1 MKAMS
6 GIGKHHV
13 GITLHSSEC
22 GAFSGA
28 ERRQL
33 YTFLWALSKVAD
45 SSLAACTGLP
55 RQGECEISDP
65 PAPLAVA
72 QVSVDEDQH
81 GLAQRRCLQ
90 APLPSRAQCLLDVI

>member
-28 ERRQL
+28 EKRQL

-55 RQGECEISDP
+55 RQGDP

-90 APLPSRAQCLLDVI
+90 APLLSRAQCLLDVI